1 MSQSTKSI
9 TIRLTPEE
17 RDAIE
22 TFASESCRS
31 ISSTVRYLVLCGLT
45 VIGDND
51 AVTPENL
58 KAKLKS

>member
-22 TFASESCRS
+22 AFAANSCRS
-31 ISSTVRYLVLCGLT
+31 MSSTVRYLVLCGLT

-51 AVTPENL
+51 SVTLENL
-58 KAKLKS
+58 KTKLKS